1 MLPWF
6 AVLMT
11 TAGVLLAVLAG
22 YVGWRRGS
30 RAGVALAV
38 LLAAV
43 AWWGLAYALELTA
56 TEVSTKSLWGDLKY
70 VGVAILA
77 PSWLVFVLEYTNRGH
92 LVTRRLLALLAI
104 EPVVLMVF
112 LFVPAIH
119 DLVHYYPADAAG
131 EDLPVVATGPVFWVH
146 LAYSNLMI
154 LAATWLFVVSMVRLS
169 STYRRMA
176 LVLVAAALL
185 PWVVNLL
192 HNFEVGWFAII
203 DLTPFAFT
211 LTGAVLVWGLF
222 RERLIRLTPLA
233 RGVIVENMSDGVFV
247 LDAFGRVTDVNPAG
261 TALLGTTRSQL
272 VGRALA
278 DVLDG
283 PGPHDDPTGERGG
296 PSALD
301 VEHLELRPPDADGP
315 ARTYEV
321 RREPLEDAGGRSAG
335 ELVML
340 RDVTERLRAED
351 ELAHLLDERSRVAA
365 ALERS
370 LVPGELPHIPGTETA
385 GRYEPAG
392 DGHEIGGDFFDI
404 FPLDGQVWG
413 VVLGDVSGKGA
424 EAAAVTALTRY
435 TLRAL
440 ADPRH
445 APSRTLR
452 DLNAR
457 LLSATDGERHC
468 TLVYALVRP
477 GEAGLE
483 ITLSLAGHHPPLVTR
498 SDGRVEP
505 VGELGTALGLLD
517 AAELSDVRVVL
528 GAGESVCLFTDG
540 LVEARRGDEL
550 FGEERVV
557 EILRRLSDQT
567 LQQLADELVE
577 APRDFHGPRLAD
589 DLAVLLLRVETPA

>member
-11 TAGVLLAVLAG
+11 TAGVLLAGLAG

-30 RAGVALAV
+30 RAGAALAV

-43 AWWGLAYALELTA
+43 AWWGLAYAFELTA
-56 TEVSTKSLWGDLKY
+56 TDVATKSRWGDLKY
-70 VGVAILA
+70 VGVAVLA
-77 PSWLVFVLEYTNRGH
+77 PAWLVFVLEYTNRGH
-92 LVTRRLLALLAI
+92 LVTRRLLAVLAI
-104 EPVVLMVF
+104 EPVALMVF
-112 LFVPAIH
+112 LFLPATH
-119 DLVHYYPADAAG
+119 DAVHFYPADAAG
-131 EDLPVVATGPVFWVH
+131 EDLPVVGTGPLFWVH
-146 LAYSNLMI
+146 LAYSNLVI

-176 LVLVAAALL
+176 LVLLAAGLL

-192 HNFEVGWFAII
+192 HNFEVGWFALI

-222 RERLIRLTPLA
+222 RERLVRLTPLA
-233 RGVIVENMSDGVFV
+233 RGVVVESMSDGVFV
-247 LDAFGRVTDVNPAG
+247 LDAFGRVTDANPAG
-261 TALLGTTRSQL
+261 TSLLGTTRPQL
-272 VGRALA
+272 VGRPLA
-278 DVLDG
+278 DVLRG
-283 PGPHDDPTGERGG
+283 PVPGDARTEPPGASPLEGER
-296 PSALD
+296 
-301 VEHLELRPPDADGP
+301 LELGPPDREGP
-315 ARTYEV
+315 LRIYEI
-321 RREPLEDAGGRSAG
+321 RREELQDAGGRPAG

-340 RDVTERLRAED
+340 RDVTERIRAED
-351 ELAHLLDERSRVAA
+351 AVAHLLDERSRVAA

-370 LVPGELPHIPGTETA
+370 LVPGELPAIPGAEAA

-440 ADPRH
+440 ADPGH
-445 APSRTLR
+445 LPSRTLR
-452 DLNAR
+452 DLNTR
-457 LLSATDGERHC
+457 LLSATEGERHC

-477 GEAGLE
+477 GDSGLAV
-483 ITLSLAGHHPPLVTR
+483 TLSLAGHHPPLVTR
-498 SDGRVEP
+498 DDGRVEP

-517 AAELSDVRVVL
+517 VAELCDSRFEL

-540 LVEARRGDEL
+540 LVEARRGNEL
-550 FGEERVV
+550 FGETRVV
-557 EILRRLSDQT
+557 EILRRMRGRALHE
-567 LQQLADELVE
+567 LADELVE
-577 APRDFHGPRLAD
+577 APREFHGPRLAD
-589 DLAVLLLRVETPA
+589 DLAVLLLRAVPPR